1 MSDTQNP
8 SSPDIARRFVD
19 FLASISEEEQVKV
32 RTELLYTWLVP
43 VCNRSGAD
51 LQVRKISDR
60 GVSEN
65 SYHGSGTATDGGIRF
80 SRPQRPRRGRDMSDM
95 SPDMQDEARI
105 AEELVLM
112 EWQRDTD
119 QIEILEENLQQAL
132 KDRQSDQ
139 SWIQD
144 LESQLGQKNIKIE
157 KCGATLRNMDV
168 GVQCISCSN
177 CSDSQLRADR
187 EGQTD

>member
-32 RTELLYTWLVP
+32 RTELLYTW
-43 VCNRSGAD
+43 
-51 LQVRKISDR
+51 

-157 KCGATLRNMDV
+157 ECGATLRNMDIEKV
-168 GVQCISCSN
+168 KQIKRLQE
-177 CSDSQLRADR
+177 D
-187 EGQTD
+187 